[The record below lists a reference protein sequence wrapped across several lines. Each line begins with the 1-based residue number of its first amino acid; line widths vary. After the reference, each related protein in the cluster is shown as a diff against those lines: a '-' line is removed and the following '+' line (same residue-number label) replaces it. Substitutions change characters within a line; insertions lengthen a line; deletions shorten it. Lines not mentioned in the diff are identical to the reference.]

1 MTVSLH
7 LFAFPV
13 NLIVGLC
20 IVFLGWKFRKMYR
33 ETYMTIALLLLI
45 AVSLV
50 QGFMPVHIAFTR
62 TWPFVAVL
70 SVFLIVLSSRLF
82 LKFSL
87 AGFGLWLALWAGM
100 LGTADASVTHVM
112 VPRNEYART
121 SLPFTLRLENFKV
134 TRYVTGEPMEYRAE
148 VSLQDIN
155 PAGDLPSR
163 ISLPAE
169 QEEARAENRDDSGD
183 RRENVAERR
192 EEAQESRHEAP
203 ESRHEAPGSREKDSG
218 SREKDSGQRKNPV
231 LKTLRVNH
239 PVHFK
244 GHQVYLMDYDAE
256 KGDLTDYCIVMVT
269 RQPWRWLIFAGILL
283 LLAGALKTFFT

>member
-87 AGFGLWLALWAGM
+87 PVSDCGWHCGQACWGRPMPLL
-100 LGTADASVTHVM
+100 
-112 VPRNEYART
+112 RT
-121 SLPFTLRLENFKV
+121 
-134 TRYVTGEPMEYRAE
+134 
-148 VSLQDIN
+148 
-155 PAGDLPSR
+155 
-163 ISLPAE
+163 
-169 QEEARAENRDDSGD
+169 
-183 RRENVAERR
+183 
-192 EEAQESRHEAP
+192 
-203 ESRHEAPGSREKDSG
+203 
-218 SREKDSGQRKNPV
+218 
-231 LKTLRVNH
+231 
-239 PVHFK
+239 
-244 GHQVYLMDYDAE
+244 
-256 KGDLTDYCIVMVT
+256 
-269 RQPWRWLIFAGILL
+269 
-283 LLAGALKTFFT
+283 

>member
-112 VPRNEYART
+112 VPRNEFART

-163 ISLPAE
+163 MNLPAE
-169 QEEARAENRDDSGD
+169 QEEARAENRDDSTD
-183 RRENVAERR
+183 RGENFAERR
-192 EEAQESRHEAP
+192 EEAP
-203 ESRHEAPGSREKDSG
+203 ESRAKDPG

>member
-163 ISLPAE
+163 MSLPAE
-169 QEEARAENRDDSGD
+169 QEEARAENRDDSTD
-183 RRENVAERR
+183 RGENFAERR
-192 EEAQESRHEAP
+192 EEAP
-203 ESRHEAPGSREKDSG
+203 ESRAKDPG

-244 GHQVYLMDYDAE
+244 GHQVYLMDYDVE

>member
-20 IVFLGWKFRKMYR
+20 IVFLGWKFRKLYR
-33 ETYMTIALLLLI
+33 DKYMTIALLLLI

-62 TWPFVAVL
+62 MWPFVVVL
-70 SVFLIVLSSRLF
+70 TVFLIVLASRLF

-112 VPRNEYART
+112 VPRQEYART
-121 SLPFTLRLENFKV
+121 SLPFTMRLEDFGI
-134 TRYVTGEPMEYRAE
+134 TRYQAGEPMEYRAQ
-148 VSLQDIN
+148 VSLKDI
-155 PAGDLPSR
+155 DSR
-163 ISLPAE
+163 EDAF
-169 QEEARAENRDDSGD
+169 D
-183 RRENVAERR
+183 RREDAFD
-192 EEAQESRHEAP
+192 
-203 ESRHEAPGSREKDSG
+203 SREDDS
-218 SREKDSGQRKNPV
+218 DRKENSV

-239 PVHFK
+239 PVNYK
-244 GHQVYLMDYDAE
+244 GHQVYLMDYDSA

-269 RQPWRWLIFAGILL
+269 RQPWRWLVFAGILL
-283 LLAGALKTFFT
+283 LLAGALKTFFV

>member
-163 ISLPAE
+163 MNLPAE
-169 QEEARAENRDDSGD
+169 QEEARAENRDDSTD
-183 RRENVAERR
+183 RGENFAERR
-192 EEAQESRHEAP
+192 EEAP
-203 ESRHEAPGSREKDSG
+203 ESRAKDPG

>member
-112 VPRNEYART
+112 VPRNEFART

-163 ISLPAE
+163 MSLPAE
-169 QEEARAENRDDSGD
+169 QEEARAENRDDSTD
-183 RRENVAERR
+183 RGENFAERR
-192 EEAQESRHEAP
+192 EEAP
-203 ESRHEAPGSREKDSG
+203 ESRAKDPG
-218 SREKDSGQRKNPV
+218 SREKDSGQRKDPV

>member
-163 ISLPAE
+163 MSLPAE
-169 QEEARAENRDDSGD
+169 QEEARAENRDDS
-183 RRENVAERR
+183 
-192 EEAQESRHEAP
+192 
-203 ESRHEAPGSREKDSG
+203 
-218 SREKDSGQRKNPV
+218 
-231 LKTLRVNH
+231 
-239 PVHFK
+239 
-244 GHQVYLMDYDAE
+244 
-256 KGDLTDYCIVMVT
+256 
-269 RQPWRWLIFAGILL
+269 
-283 LLAGALKTFFT
+283 

>member
-155 PAGDLPSR
+155 PTGDLPSR
-163 ISLPAE
+163 MSLPAE
-169 QEEARAENRDDSGD
+169 QEEARAE
-183 RRENVAERR
+183 RRA
-192 EEAQESRHEAP
+192 
-203 ESRHEAPGSREKDSG
+203 
-218 SREKDSGQRKNPV
+218 KDSGQRKNPV

>member
-1 MTVSLH
+1 
-7 LFAFPV
+7 
-13 NLIVGLC
+13 
-20 IVFLGWKFRKMYR
+20 
-33 ETYMTIALLLLI
+33 
-45 AVSLV
+45 
-50 QGFMPVHIAFTR
+50 
-62 TWPFVAVL
+62 
-70 SVFLIVLSSRLF
+70 
-82 LKFSL
+82 
-87 AGFGLWLALWAGM
+87 M
-100 LGTADASVTHVM
+100 LGRADASVTHVM

-121 SLPFTLRLENFKV
+121 SLPFALRLENFKV

-155 PAGDLPSR
+155 PTGDLPSR
-163 ISLPAE
+163 MSLPAE
-169 QEEARAENRDDSGD
+169 QEEARAE
-183 RRENVAERR
+183 RRA
-192 EEAQESRHEAP
+192 
-203 ESRHEAPGSREKDSG
+203 
-218 SREKDSGQRKNPV
+218 KDSGQRKNPV